1 MTISSKQQFENYVR
15 TNIKREGVEDL
26 LAWLESETDF
36 YTSPASTRYHG
47 SYEGGLLDHS
57 LNVYEQLLIELDVNI
72 GQGWEEIY
80 SPESVAIVALFHDL
94 CKIGR
99 YIVKEKWRKDD
110 KNQWESYT
118 AYAYDDTKLE
128 MGHGPQSNYYLQQ
141 FIKLEDIEA
150 QAIFWH
156 MGAYDISP
164 YATLN
169 ALSKSWQENPLA
181 FLLSRADMAATYII
195 ENENFPKIEFVS
207 EESEYA
213 EDTEYFDEDTD
224 VAESDVEDVD
234 TTMVES
240 VIAPKMMYFIHEE
253 TNELIKSPKGT
264 DVTDLVNDQ
273 NVTEIDRATFNK
285 LTKEQEAEQEQQAIK
300 EQQEEVKPKIR
311 VPRRGV
317 PKPKKVEE
325 DVEELSEE
333 SAETTEE
340 SEDSLTVLD
349 NTEEEEVVPAGTRYF
364 VRIEDGYP
372 MIIEDEDP
380 VDPEELEL
388 YDEVTE
394 EDYQIALEDWENANE
409 SEYDEEENAQKVEQ
423 DEVEETT
430 GEAVTYW
437 IDLDEET
444 YFKLEPYSQLPEGE
458 VEQVSEKEYL
468 DVVCPK
474 LDEDLYYF
482 IPDTEEFGVIKK
494 GKRLPED
501 YDEET
506 WEEITKQAYNDLK
519 AVQKE
524 KEEKAKKKAT
534 PKKPAPKKEQA
545 TEDTEEAP
553 KVVAKARPGSRK
565 RPAPTRRPK

>member
-1 MTISSKQQFENYVR
+1 MTISSKEQFENYVR
-15 TNIKREGVEDL
+15 KNIKREGVEDL

-80 SPESVAIVALFHDL
+80 SPESVAIIALFHDL

-110 KNQWESYT
+110 KNQWESYI

-264 DVTDLVNDQ
+264 DVTDLVYDQ

-394 EDYQIALEDWENANE
+394 EDYQIALEDWEQLNE
-409 SEYDEEENAQKVEQ
+409 EDAEADTEETVE
-423 DEVEETT
+423 DTEVEETT

-534 PKKPAPKKEQA
+534 PKKPDPKKEQA

>member
-1 MTISSKQQFENYVR
+1 MTISSKEQFENYVR
-15 TNIKREGVEDL
+15 KNIKRDGVEDL

-80 SPESVAIVALFHDL
+80 SPESVAIIALFHDL

-110 KNQWESYT
+110 KNQWESYI

-128 MGHGPQSNYYLQQ
+128 MGHGSQSNYYLQQ

-264 DVTDLVNDQ
+264 DVTDLVYDQ

-394 EDYQIALEDWENANE
+394 EDYQIALEDWEQLNE
-409 SEYDEEENAQKVEQ
+409 EDAEADTEETVE
-423 DEVEETT
+423 DTEVEETT

>member
-1 MTISSKQQFENYVR
+1 MTISSKEQFENYVR
-15 TNIKREGVEDL
+15 KNIKREGVEDL

-110 KNQWESYT
+110 KNQWESYI

-264 DVTDLVNDQ
+264 DVTDLVNGQ

-333 SAETTEE
+333 LDETTEE

-394 EDYQIALEDWENANE
+394 EDYQIALEDWEQLNE
-409 SEYDEEENAQKVEQ
+409 EDAEADTEETVE
-423 DEVEETT
+423 DTEVEETT

>member
-57 LNVYEQLLIELDVNI
+57 LNVYEQLLVELDVNI

-110 KNQWESYT
+110 KNQWESYI

-325 DVEELSEE
+325 DVEELAEE
-333 SAETTEE
+333 LDETTEVP
-340 SEDSLTVLD
+340 EDTPTVLD
-349 NTEEEEVVPAGTRYF
+349 GTEEEEVVPAGTRYF

-372 MIIEDEDP
+372 MIIEEEDP
-380 VDPEELEL
+380 VDLEELEL

-394 EDYQIALEDWENANE
+394 EDYQIALEDWEQLNE
-409 SEYDEEENAQKVEQ
+409 EDAEADTEETVE
-423 DEVEETT
+423 DTEVEETT

-534 PKKPAPKKEQA
+534 PKKPAPKKEQD
-545 TEDTEEAP
+545 TEAPEEAP

>member
-1 MTISSKQQFENYVR
+1 MTISSKDQFENYVR
-15 TNIKREGVEDL
+15 KNIKRDGVEDL

-57 LNVYEQLLIELDVNI
+57 LNVYEQLLLELDVNI

-110 KNQWESYT
+110 KNQWESYI

-213 EDTEYFDEDTD
+213 EDTEYFEEDTD
-224 VAESDVEDVD
+224 VVESDVEDVD
-234 TTMVES
+234 TSMVES
-240 VIAPKMMYFIHEE
+240 VIASKMMYFIHEE

-264 DVTDLVNDQ
+264 NVTDLLNDQ

-285 LTKEQEAEQEQQAIK
+285 LMKEQEAEKEKQAIK
-300 EQQEEVKPKIR
+300 EQQEEIKPKIR

-325 DVEELSEE
+325 EVEELTEE
-333 SAETTEE
+333 VKETTEE
-340 SEDSLTVLD
+340 SEDTLTVLD
-349 NTEEEEVVPAGTRYF
+349 DTEEGVVSTDIRYF

-372 MIIEDEDP
+372 MIIEEATP

-409 SEYDEEENAQKVEQ
+409 LESDEAENEQEVVEE

-474 LDEDLYYF
+474 LDEALYYF

-494 GKRLPED
+494 GERLPEE

-524 KEEKAKKKAT
+524 KEEQAKKKAT
-534 PKKPAPKKEQA
+534 PKKPAPKKEQN

>member
-57 LNVYEQLLIELDVNI
+57 LNVYEQLLVELDVNI

-207 EESEYA
+207 EENEYA
-213 EDTEYFDEDTD
+213 QDTEYFDEDT
-224 VAESDVEDVD
+224 EDVELEVDDVD
-234 TTMVES
+234 TPMVES

-264 DVTDLVNDQ
+264 DVTDLVYDQ
-273 NVTEIDRATFNK
+273 NVTEIDRATFNQI
-285 LTKEQEAEQEQQAIK
+285 TKEQEAKQERQAIK

-325 DVEELSEE
+325 EVEEIAEE
-333 SAETTEE
+333 LDETTEVP
-340 SEDSLTVLD
+340 EDTLAVVD
-349 NTEEEEVVPAGTRYF
+349 ETENEEVVPAGTRYF

-372 MIIEDEDP
+372 MIIEEEDS
-380 VDPEELEL
+380 VNSEELEL

-394 EDYQIALEDWENANE
+394 EDYQIALEDWEQLNE
-409 SEYDEEENAQKVEQ
+409 ADEEADAEETVE
-423 DEVEETT
+423 DTEVEETT

-474 LDEDLYYF
+474 LDEALYYF

-494 GKRLPED
+494 GERLPED

-524 KEEKAKKKAT
+524 KEEQAKKKAT
-534 PKKPAPKKEQA
+534 PKKPDPKEEQN

>member
-1 MTISSKQQFENYVR
+1 MTISSKEQFENYVR
-15 TNIKREGVEDL
+15 KNIKRDGVEDL

-99 YIVKEKWRKDD
+99 YLVKEKWRKDD
-110 KNQWESYT
+110 KNEWESYI

-128 MGHGPQSNYYLQQ
+128 MGHGSQSNYYLQQ

-195 ENENFPKIEFVS
+195 ENENFPKIDFVS

-213 EDTEYFDEDTD
+213 EDTEYFEEETDVVESNVEDEDTP
-224 VAESDVEDVD
+224 
-234 TTMVES
+234 MVES

-264 DVTDLVNDQ
+264 DVTDLVYDQ

-372 MIIEDEDP
+372 MIIEEEDP

-394 EDYQIALEDWENANE
+394 EDYQIALEDWEQLNE
-409 SEYDEEENAQKVEQ
+409 EDAEADTEETVE
-423 DEVEETT
+423 DTEVEETT

-524 KEEKAKKKAT
+524 KEAKAKKKAT
-534 PKKPAPKKEQA
+534 PKKPAPKKEQD
-545 TEDTEEAP
+545 TEATEEAP

>member
-57 LNVYEQLLIELDVNI
+57 LNVYEQLLVELDVNI

-207 EESEYA
+207 EENEYA
-213 EDTEYFDEDTD
+213 QDTEYFDEDT
-224 VAESDVEDVD
+224 EDVELEVDDVD
-234 TTMVES
+234 TPMVES

-264 DVTDLVNDQ
+264 DVTDLVYDQ
-273 NVTEIDRATFNK
+273 NVTEIDRATFNQ
-285 LTKEQEAEQEQQAIK
+285 LTKEQEAKQERQAIK

-325 DVEELSEE
+325 EVEEIAEE
-333 SAETTEE
+333 LDETTEVP
-340 SEDSLTVLD
+340 EDTLAVVD
-349 NTEEEEVVPAGTRYF
+349 ETENEEVVPAGTRYF

-372 MIIEDEDP
+372 MIIEEEDS
-380 VDPEELEL
+380 VNSEELEL

-394 EDYQIALEDWENANE
+394 EDYQIALEDWEQLNE
-409 SEYDEEENAQKVEQ
+409 ADEEADAEETVE
-423 DEVEETT
+423 DTEVEETT

-474 LDEDLYYF
+474 LDEALYYF

-494 GKRLPED
+494 GERLPED

-524 KEEKAKKKAT
+524 KEEQAKKKAT
-534 PKKPAPKKEQA
+534 PKKPDPKEEQN